1 MTYLKIKFLDLTSH
15 FFSFFFR
22 FLSFL
27 HYFISG
33 LSVRLESTSLV
44 LIYGGLDLFFSRISP
59 SQGFDVLAS
68 DFNHP
73 LLIFLLL
80 VLFLGVMALKRVHVT
95 KTLKQSWA

>member
-1 MTYLKIKFLDLTSH
+1 M
-15 FFSFFFR
+15 
-22 FLSFL
+22 
-27 HYFISG
+27 
-33 LSVRLESTSLV
+33 RLESTSLV
-44 LIYGGLDLFFSRISP
+44 LVFGGIDIYFSRISP

-80 VLFLGVMALKRVHVT
+80 ILALGIFALKRVHVA